1 MLSSSLRS
9 VCSIE
14 DEDDFLNASAAV
26 VGISKL
32 KSSIENEDLMDM
44 KEVEELLNDSKNFTT
59 NSLLLN
65 RKEANSTRDIV
76 GGEKAEKGRKEGL
89 LLLLGW

>member
-14 DEDDFLNASAAV
+14 DEDEFLNVSAAA
-26 VGISKL
+26 VGTSKL

-44 KEVEELLNDSKNFTT
+44 KEVEELLNEASNFTT
-59 NSLLLN
+59 NSLLSSK
-65 RKEANSTRDIV
+65 RKDSESLVVKVSV
-76 GGEKAEKGRKEGL
+76 GGESGGVSGMSGGL
-89 LLLLGW
+89 L

>member
-14 DEDDFLNASAAV
+14 DEDEFLNVSAAA
-26 VGISKL
+26 VGTSKL

-44 KEVEELLNDSKNFTT
+44 KEVEEK
-59 NSLLLN
+59 
-65 RKEANSTRDIV
+65 V
-76 GGEKAEKGRKEGL
+76 VV
-89 LLLLGW
+89 